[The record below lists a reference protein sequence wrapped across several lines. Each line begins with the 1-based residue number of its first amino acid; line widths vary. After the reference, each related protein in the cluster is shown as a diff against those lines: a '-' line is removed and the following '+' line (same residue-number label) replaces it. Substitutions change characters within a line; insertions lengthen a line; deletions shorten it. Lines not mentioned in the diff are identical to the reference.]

1 MKFNREE
8 LRAAVARAIEQHRV
22 DHDAKHERAH
32 AAWVK
37 ARTDWLGTHRAAW
50 LEALPELR
58 AKLHRGEPLTE
69 GDLPTNNRY
78 RTTALFNERE
88 PTPGTYYEP
97 SGLLRLAAVL
107 DACADDVV
115 TTTGL
120 AALGIARPVLADA
133 VAQLRPATVTA
144 TNRPTPERTPK

>member
-8 LRAAVARAIEQHRV
+8 LRAAVARAIDQHRV
-22 DHDAKHERAH
+22 NHDAKHERAH
-32 AAWVK
+32 AEWVQ
-37 ARTDWLGTHRAAW
+37 ARATWVEEYGPAW
-50 LEALPELR
+50 LEALPKLR
-58 AKLHRGEPLTE
+58 AKLRRGQPLTE
-69 GDLPTNNRY
+69 GDLPQRSRY
-78 RTTALFNERE
+78 GTTALFNERE
-88 PTPGTYYEP
+88 PKPATYYEP

-120 AALGIARPVLADA
+120 ATLGIGRPVLANA